1 MCTDDLRFIGL
12 VTSRKFDADTVSN
25 SCHVFMTEVDLS
37 LEEIRKRARAFQI
50 EISPSHQEDGS
61 DHQSGKESS
70 GNVDQSVL
78 DILTWRS

>member
-12 VTSRKFDADTVSN
+12 VTSRRFDADTVSN

-61 DHQSGKESS
+61 ENKEFRCAKYVISIVQCDVAS
-70 GNVDQSVL
+70 K
-78 DILTWRS
+78 